1 MALTEK
7 VIMAYALK
15 NAVEHNGKA
24 VVASVVNSLFN
35 EGLKKEKI
43 KDVLPEI
50 QKTINKVN
58 NLSQSEQEKEFEK
71 LESLIGHRE
80 TREGLPELENA
91 DKGVV
96 MRFRP
101 APSGPLHLGHIIS
114 GLPSSLYAEKYGG
127 KFYIIIDDTN
137 PEETLKDSY
146 ENIKKDF
153 DWIFGNVYKYL
164 NASDR
169 IEIYY
174 KYAEKL
180 IEKEKAYVRDCN
192 PEEFKKLI
200 LNKKPCSCRELGKNE
215 QMKRWKKMIDKKGY
229 EQGEAVLRFKS
240 DLNNPNPALRDFPVA
255 RINKTK
261 HPIQGN
267 KYRVWPLMNLSSSVD
282 DMELKMT
289 HIIRGKEH
297 KDNAKRQEMIF
308 KVFGKKY
315 PHSYFMGRIK
325 FTDLVLSKRK
335 ISALI
340 EQGEFS
346 GYDDEKLAT
355 ISSLRK
361 RGYTREA
368 FVKFAE
374 QRGLSE
380 VDKVISQKDFF
391 QILDNFNKSS
401 FSKRQV

>member
-43 KDVLPEI
+43 KDILNKI
-50 QKTINKVN
+50 QKIINEVN
-58 NLSQSEQEKEFEK
+58 NLSQIEQEKEFEK
-71 LESLIGHRE
+71 LEKFIGHRVE
-80 TREGLPELENA
+80 REGLPELENA
-91 DKGVV
+91 DKGVI

-114 GLPSSLYAEKYGG
+114 NLPSSLYAEKYGG
-127 KFYIIIDDTN
+127 KFYVIIDDTN

-146 ENIKKDF
+146 ENIKKDCN
-153 DWIFGNVYKYL
+153 WIFGNVYRYM

-174 KYAEKL
+174 KYAEEL
-180 IEKEKAYVRDCN
+180 IKKEKAYVCECN

-200 LNKKPCSCRELGKNE
+200 LNKKPCPCRELGKNE
-215 QMKRWKKMIDKKGY
+215 QMKRWKKMLDKKGY
-229 EQGEAVLRFKS
+229 EQGESVLRFKS
-240 DLNNPNPALRDFPVA
+240 DLNNPNPALRDFPIA
-255 RINKTK
+255 KINKTK
-261 HPIQGN
+261 HPLQGN
-267 KYRVWPLMNLSSSVD
+267 KYRVWPLMNLSSSAD
-282 DMELKMT
+282 DIELKMT
-289 HIIRGKEH
+289 HIIRGKDH
-297 KDNAKRQEMIF
+297 QDNAIRQEMIF
-308 KVFGKKY
+308 KVFEKKY

-340 EQGEFS
+340 ERGEFS
-346 GYDDEKLAT
+346 GYDDKRLAT
-355 ISSLRK
+355 ISSLKR
-361 RGYTREA
+361 RGYSREA
-368 FVKFAE
+368 FVKFIE
-374 QRGLSE
+374 QRGLNE

-391 QILDNFNKSS
+391 QILNNFNKKTN
-401 FSKRQV
+401 FNK

>member
-180 IEKEKAYVRDCN
+180 IEKEKAYVCDCN

-200 LNKKPCSCRELGKNE
+200 LNKKPCLAENLV
-215 QMKRWKKMIDKKGY
+215 KM
-229 EQGEAVLRFKS
+229 
-240 DLNNPNPALRDFPVA
+240 
-255 RINKTK
+255 
-261 HPIQGN
+261 
-267 KYRVWPLMNLSSSVD
+267 
-282 DMELKMT
+282 
-289 HIIRGKEH
+289 
-297 KDNAKRQEMIF
+297 
-308 KVFGKKY
+308 
-315 PHSYFMGRIK
+315 
-325 FTDLVLSKRK
+325 SK
-335 ISALI
+335 
-340 EQGEFS
+340 
-346 GYDDEKLAT
+346 
-355 ISSLRK
+355 
-361 RGYTREA
+361 
-368 FVKFAE
+368 
-374 QRGLSE
+374 
-380 VDKVISQKDFF
+380 
-391 QILDNFNKSS
+391 
-401 FSKRQV
+401 